1 MPPATALMLKALEPE
16 GRRAEQE
23 LNDFF
28 RAFCVEAVDDIYKK
42 HADLLAAVYKI
53 FGGSKTPPGKPKY
66 MALGEFQLLLELANA
81 QTTGFLLRNSA
92 WAFRMGMMCQTDESG
107 ASRFQEMSL
116 VEFQMGVGAV
126 AFLAARATSSSLVPT
141 VKRLVQL
148 LAAAMKERKDKPP
161 K

>member
-1 MPPATALMLKALEPE
+1 MAEATALMLKALEPE

-66 MALGEFQLLLELANA
+66 MALGEFQLLLESSP
-81 QTTGFLLRNSA
+81 TRRPRGFCCGTPR
-92 WAFRMGMMCQTDESG
+92 GPSG
-107 ASRFQEMSL
+107 WEMSRR
-116 VEFQMGVGAV
+116 G
-126 AFLAARATSSSLVPT
+126 
-141 VKRLVQL
+141 
-148 LAAAMKERKDKPP
+148 
-161 K
+161 